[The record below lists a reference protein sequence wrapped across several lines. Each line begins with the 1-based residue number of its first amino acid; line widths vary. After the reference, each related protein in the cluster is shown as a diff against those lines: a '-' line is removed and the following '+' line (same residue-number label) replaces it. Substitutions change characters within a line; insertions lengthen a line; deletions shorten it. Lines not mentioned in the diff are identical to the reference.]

1 MALDLIIK
9 NPHIG
14 EEHAEFKVKAQRSMT
29 VRELKATLRDTYP
42 TRPEASAQTLIH
54 GGRVVRDEKKLDDVI
69 SKVRPQPPSPTLD
82 LAPRPSR
89 PAPTSLANS
98 WGKHVLLIIFAL
110 CVRRSIT
117 TRGRRCST

>member
-54 GGRVVRDEKKLDDVI
+54 GGRVVRDEKKLDDVGPPFPCGRKERERAVTGRLH
-69 SKVRPQPPSPTLD
+69 SNEAVR
-82 LAPRPSR
+82 
-89 PAPTSLANS
+89 
-98 WGKHVLLIIFAL
+98 
-110 CVRRSIT
+110 
-117 TRGRRCST
+117 

>member
-1 MALDLIIK
+1 MSLDLIIK

-69 SKVRPQPPSPTLD
+69 SKHHDEGPKMFHLIVKGMQHSAASKRAPPDGPAFNLD
-82 LAPRPSR
+82 AEAAAQSY
-89 PAPTSLANS
+89 S
-98 WGKHVLLIIFAL
+98 
-110 CVRRSIT
+110 
-117 TRGRRCST
+117 

>member
-89 PAPTSLANS
+89 PTSLAKS
-98 WGKHVLLIIFAL
+98 CGKHVLLIIFAL